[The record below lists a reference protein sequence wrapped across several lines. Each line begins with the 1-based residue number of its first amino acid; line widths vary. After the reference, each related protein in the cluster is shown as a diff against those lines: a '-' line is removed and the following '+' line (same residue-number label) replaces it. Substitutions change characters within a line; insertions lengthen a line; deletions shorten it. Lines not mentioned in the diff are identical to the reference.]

1 MDQKPFVAKNDIR
14 QGNTEEKKLESKIYA
29 TISSRRTLSS

>member
-1 MDQKPFVAKNDIR
+1 MDQKPIVTKNDIR

-29 TISSRRTLSS
+29 TIPCRRTLSS